1 MWNKLHFSYEG
12 ILAWAP
18 LEPYYCCCHHH
29 SSRQSNTKPV
39 QIWRRWTI
47 RQNLMCFRRRTA
59 REEEEEAAGSYTV
72 VLDDDEFLSI
82 SNIQAWSTFL
92 KTDPHHVE
100 SSKNMK
106 LVVARR
112 ALDSSIFFGWW
123 CLSDV
128 ICHLLRCV
136 FHRQIFIAG
145 LFHTKITTPHY
156 FIVEHFVKK
165 DYIVIP
171 TFHKITFE
179 VRNYAL
185 CWVPRCKKY
194 AHSPKIHFWVK
205 TSFDAK
211 NYARP
216 KVIRNMPSPLIFILL
231 WYSDAVFFTLSEIFT
246 QSVDSFQV
254 CNHRESSENEI

>member
-47 RQNLMCFRRRTA
+47 RQNLMCFRRRTT

-171 TFHKITFE
+171 TFLKITFE
-179 VRNYAL
+179 VRNYAGSQ
-185 CWVPRCKKY
+185 V
-194 AHSPKIHFWVK
+194 A
-205 TSFDAK
+205 
-211 NYARP
+211 
-216 KVIRNMPSPLIFILL
+216 RNMPISRKYIFGVLRL
-231 WYSDAVFFTLSEIFT
+231 HLMLRTMQGQKS
-246 QSVDSFQV
+246 
-254 CNHRESSENEI
+254 